1 MFPHLVVVIVVLRAS
16 RGNLHGCV
24 VHEEGNNETEE
35 TKGFSENEHK
45 NHGNE
50 DLFLLGVGAD
60 GGVTD
65 DTNSKTGG
73 EGGETGGEASTEVE
87 VAREGSVTIVVSVD
101 VVVDDDGDDEAVDTE
116 DTSHDDGDDTSHDT
130 VGGVDTEVGETDAGL
145 GGTVG
150 GAEVGE
156 DEGGGAAHSTEEGG
170 GLGVLVSAGRLA
182 LGNSDTSSGGE
193 ESNNGSLG
201 NVHFVCNLLLTKYFV
216 WVFLVI
222 KKKKKAAK

>member
-1 MFPHLVVVIVVLRAS
+1 MIFVWSFFLRAS
-16 RGNLHGCV
+16 RGDLHGGV

-45 NHGNE
+45 NHGDE
-50 DLFLLGVGAD
+50 DLFLLSVGAD

-101 VVVDDDGDDEAVDTE
+101 VVVDDDGNDEAVDTE

-130 VGGVDTEVGETDAGL
+130 VGGVDTEVGEADAGL

-156 DEGGGAAHSTEEGG
+156 DEGGEQ
-170 GLGVLVSAGRLA
+170 
-182 LGNSDTSSGGE
+182 
-193 ESNNGSLG
+193 
-201 NVHFVCNLLLTKYFV
+201 
-216 WVFLVI
+216 
-222 KKKKKAAK
+222 

>member
-1 MFPHLVVVIVVLRAS
+1 MFVFLRAS

-24 VHEEGNNETEE
+24 VHEEGNNEAEE

-45 NHGNE
+45 NHGDE

-87 VAREGSVTIVVSVD
+87 VAREGSITIVVSVD
-101 VVVDDDGDDEAVDTE
+101 VVVDDDGNDETVDTK

-130 VGGVDTEVGETDAGL
+130 FGSFE
-145 GGTVG
+145 
-150 GAEVGE
+150 AEV
-156 DEGGGAAHSTEEGG
+156 SNT
-170 GLGVLVSAGRLA
+170 
-182 LGNSDTSSGGE
+182 TS
-193 ESNNGSLG
+193 
-201 NVHFVCNLLLTKYFV
+201 
-216 WVFLVI
+216 
-222 KKKKKAAK
+222 